1 MDLFSLHRFPNYREE
16 FTRCT
21 TFPRQWDF
29 RYSKAELAENGFIS
43 VDGSS
48 WVVCFSCG
56 LEINVQVDNRDTLL
70 VQHSTKSASCSMV
83 TGNHSINIPLP
94 HKTIYKCEKDRLYSF
109 LISHF
114 PWPVD
119 VYSLAKDGFY
129 YDQGKRSSCCFE
141 CKLQIGSWTQGDTS
155 ASEHSKYSP
164 NCRFYLNGEGVE
176 NVPLGQEDTPLG
188 RQVVQ
193 SSFSEGTAPFISAV
207 HVVERPKIPKYKE
220 SKDRLDTFSTW
231 PASMKQRPGELAD
244 AGFFYTSR
252 GDLVQCYQCG
262 GGFKFWGREDVPW
275 EQHAIAFPE
284 CPLVRALAKT
294 HKTFLDLKRTKSST
308 IVAMRNPNHPD
319 QEQET
324 KIEIDGEG
332 ASSMATAGAGGEV
345 KEVRLCKV
353 CLTNEL
359 GIVFLPCAHMVTCPE
374 CAPQL
379 TSCPIC
385 RSKFS
390 AYVRSFLP

>member
-1 MDLFSLHRFPNYREE
+1 MDLSSLHRYPNYQEE
-16 FTRCT
+16 FNRCT

-29 RYSKAELAENGFIS
+29 RYSKAELAEHGFFS

-56 LEINVQVDNRDTLL
+56 LEINVQVDNRDSLL
-70 VQHSTKSASCSMV
+70 VQHATKSPLCSMV
-83 TGNHSINIPLP
+83 TGNNSINVPLP
-94 HKTIYKCEKDRLYSF
+94 HKTIYKFEKDRLYSF
-109 LISHF
+109 LSSHF

-119 VYSLAKDGFY
+119 VYSLAKHGFF
-129 YDQGKRSSCCFE
+129 YDQRKRSSCCFE
-141 CKLQIGSWTQGDTS
+141 CQLQIGSWTQGDS
-155 ASEHSKYSP
+155 SESEHSKYSP
-164 NCRFYLNGEGVE
+164 NCRFYLSGEGVE

-193 SSFSEGTAPFISAV
+193 SSFAGETWPSRRAI
-207 HVVERPKIPKYKE
+207 HVVERPKIPNYRE
-220 SKDRLDTFSTW
+220 SKDRLASFSTW

-262 GGFKFWGREDVPW
+262 GGLKFWGLEDVPW

-284 CPLVRALAKT
+284 CPLFRALAKT
-294 HKTFLDLKRTKSST
+294 LKTFLDLKRTKSTT
-308 IVAMRNPNHPD
+308 IVAIQNPNRPE
-319 QEQET
+319 EQET
-324 KIEIDGEG
+324 KFEIDDEG
-332 ASSMATAGAGGEV
+332 DSSMAPGGGEE

-353 CLTNEL
+353 CLTKEL